1 MKKIVMKTFQRKNGY
16 PPSYYA
22 SEKDLTNLK
31 YRVAQPSANKTE
43 HGFFRNGR
51 ITSVRYYES

>member
-22 SEKDLTNLK
+22 TEKDLTNLR
-31 YRVAQPSANKTE
+31 YRVAQPSVIKNE
-43 HGFFRNGR
+43 HGSFKNGR

>member
-1 MKKIVMKTFQRKNGY
+1 MKTFQRKNGY

-22 SEKDLTNLK
+22 TEKDLANLR
-31 YRVAQPSANKTE
+31 YRVAQPSVTKNE
-43 HGFFRNGR
+43 HGSFKNGR

>member
-1 MKKIVMKTFQRKNGY
+1 MKTFQRKNGY

-22 SEKDLTNLK
+22 TEKDLANLR
-31 YRVAQPSANKTE
+31 YRVAQPSVIKNE
-43 HGFFRNGR
+43 HGSFKNGR

>member
-22 SEKDLTNLK
+22 TEKDLANLR
-31 YRVAQPSANKTE
+31 YRVAQPSVIKNE
-43 HGFFRNGR
+43 HGSFKNGR